1 MVLFPTL
8 GLNIGFVQERDLAAA
23 VCRAYN
29 NFLYEEFL
37 RVSPRLKG
45 VAIIP
50 VQDIPKAV
58 KELRRAVESLGM
70 VAGLLPTHGPAY
82 RPLLA

>member
-1 MVLFPTL
+1 MILFPTL
-8 GLNIGFVQERDLAAA
+8 GLNIGFVQERDLAVA

-45 VAIIP
+45 AAIIP

-58 KELRRAVESLGM
+58 KEVRRAVESLGM